1 MNGSHLDR
9 VRQVAD
15 QLAARSPGSKITIR
29 KATPSHSI
37 RDPSYKAA
45 GHPVDVSGLCNI
57 LCIDVEARRAMV
69 EGQVLIG
76 DLSKATLTHG
86 LVPAVVPEFR
96 KFTIAGLING
106 EGIQSSSH
114 RHGLFTH
121 TVQSMEV
128 LLASGQTI
136 EVSTSAHVDLFAAL
150 PESLGT
156 LGIITAATIDLV
168 PARPYVEITYR
179 RFTSLR
185 AYLDAFRESLGQ
197 TAFHEGVI
205 FGPRMQVLITG
216 EFVDQPGAHR
226 LVTEVPGAPYFYQ
239 RARSVAAASRAVT
252 HEVMQTLSYLSRS
265 ERGMWWLMECHADF
279 PLLSETRWGR
289 RYMDKV
295 AAATYDRSGFASRDL
310 TTLERDRCLVTQDIG
325 VTLERLGDGV
335 EWVQQHLGVYPIWN
349 CAARLSEN
357 TRNRVGTSHLVDI
370 GVYGEPM
377 VDGYQHIRDMR
388 ALQRMADSPSLWGV
402 SYLPWEEITSAN
414 PARYAR
420 YEQARQ
426 TYGADG
432 AFMHLKDKVVWVDP
446 DQPDRGK
453 IPFWRLHRSFG
464 RRWYLNPAVYPL
476 FVVAQI
482 SKLVWR
488 SKP

>member
-1 MNGSHLDR
+1 MNGSHADR

-45 GHPVDVSGLCNI
+45 CHPVDVSGLSNI
-57 LCIDVEARRAMV
+57 VCIDVESRRARV

-114 RHGLFTH
+114 RHGLFTR

-128 LLASGQTI
+128 LIASGETI
-136 EVSTSAHVDLFAAL
+136 EVSTTAHGELFAAL
-150 PESLGT
+150 RESLGT

-168 PARPYVEITYR
+168 PARPYVELTYQ
-179 RFTSLR
+179 RFTSLHS
-185 AYLDAFRESLGQ
+185 YLDAFHESLGQ

-216 EFVDQPGAHR
+216 EFVDQPGDHR
-226 LVTEVPGAPYFYQ
+226 LVTEEPGAPYFYQ
-239 RARSVAAASRAVT
+239 RVRSMASSRAVT
-252 HEVMQTLSYLSRS
+252 HEVMHTLSYLSRS
-265 ERGMWWLMECHADF
+265 ERGMWWLLECHAGL
-279 PLLSETRWGR
+279 PVLNETWWGR

-295 AAATYDRSGFASRDL
+295 VAATYDRSGFASSGL
-310 TTLERDRCLVTQDIG
+310 STLERDRCLVAQDVA
-325 VTLERLGDGV
+325 VTLERLGDGI

-349 CAARLSEN
+349 CALRLREETPN
-357 TRNRVGTSHLVDI
+357 TGGTSHLVDI

-377 VDGYQHIRDMR
+377 ADGYHHIHDMR
-388 ALQRMADSPSLWGV
+388 ALQRMAHTPSLWGV
-402 SYLPWEEITSAN
+402 SYLPWEEITSGN

-420 YEQARQ
+420 YEQVRQ
-426 TYGADG
+426 IYGANR

-464 RRWYLNPAVYPL
+464 RRWYLNPAVYL
-476 FVVAQI
+476 LVVVAEL

-488 SKP
+488 SRP

>member
-1 MNGSHLDR
+1 MNGSHADR

-15 QLAARSPGSKITIR
+15 QLAARSRGSKITIR

-37 RDPSYKAA
+37 RDASYKAA
-45 GHPVDVSGLCNI
+45 CHPVDVSGLCNI
-57 LCIDVEARRAMV
+57 LRIDAEARCATV

-128 LLASGQTI
+128 LLASGETI
-136 EVSTSAHVDLFAAL
+136 EVSTSAHGDLFAAL

-156 LGIITAATIDLV
+156 LGIITAAAIELV

-179 RFTSLR
+179 RFTSLP

-205 FGPRMQVLITG
+205 FGPRMYVLITG
-216 EFVDQPGAHR
+216 AFVDHPGAHR
-226 LVTEVPGAPYFYQ
+226 LVTEESGAPYFYQ
-239 RARSVAAASRAVT
+239 RARSAAQSGAVT
-252 HEVMQTLSYLSRS
+252 HDVMHTLSYLSRF

-279 PLLSETRWGR
+279 PLLSETWWGR
-289 RYMDKV
+289 RHMDKV
-295 AAATYDRSGFASRDL
+295 AAATYDRSGLASIDL

-325 VTLERLGDGV
+325 VTLARLGDGV

-349 CAARLSEN
+349 CAVRLREN
-357 TRNRVGTSHLVDI
+357 TRNAAGTSYLVDI

-377 VDGYQHIRDMR
+377 IDGYRHIRDMR
-388 ALQRMADSPSLWGV
+388 ALQRLADAPSLWGV
-402 SYLPWEEITSAN
+402 SYLTWEEIRSAN
-414 PARYAR
+414 PARYAQ
-420 YEQARQ
+420 YEQVRRI
-426 TYGADG
+426 YGADH
-432 AFMHLKDKVVWVDP
+432 AFMHLKDKVVWVDA

-453 IPFWRLHRSFG
+453 IPFWRLYRSFG

-476 FVVAQI
+476 YVVAQA

-488 SKP
+488 PRA